1 MHILTLIIIFVI
13 ASIGAACKGD
23 FSGVA
28 VIGKFIG
35 VIALFIC
42 IGLLFCYPLLAIQIP
57 QVLQRAVQKR
67 RIIIIH
73 MMMDMKQFM
82 MMEIM
87 MITDMT
93 GIQTT
98 QMELMMQWMNWDGKI
113 VVWRYGLFMYISCK
127 MMS

>member
-42 IGLLFCYPLLAIQIP
+42 IGLLFCYPLLAI
-57 QVLQRAVQKR
+57 
-67 RIIIIH
+67 
-73 MMMDMKQFM
+73 
-82 MMEIM
+82 
-87 MITDMT
+87 
-93 GIQTT
+93 
-98 QMELMMQWMNWDGKI
+98 I
-113 VVWRYGLFMYISCK
+113 VGVVVVTVVICSSSK
-127 MMS
+127 

>member
-1 MHILTLIIIFVI
+1 
-13 ASIGAACKGD
+13 
-23 FSGVA
+23 
-28 VIGKFIG
+28 
-35 VIALFIC
+35 
-42 IGLLFCYPLLAIQIP
+42 
-57 QVLQRAVQKR
+57 
-67 RIIIIH
+67 

>member
-1 MHILTLIIIFVI
+1 MEHLRAVFIQVEAVHQENHQVQQVLL
-13 ASIGAACKGD
+13 SIHKPNQLLQ
-23 FSGVA
+23 A
-28 VIGKFIG
+28 VNQQ
-35 VIALFIC
+35 ALHQRN
-42 IGLLFCYPLLAIQIP
+42 QIP